1 MRRSEQMSTGEMA
14 GWGVLGFIT
23 GLVAG
28 SALAAWVGGMSPNR
42 LSRAVRRRRM
52 AAPERP
58 RTAAATVT
66 AAMEAL
72 ASEPSLAGLTLDA
85 LALRQRAVELR
96 GWVRNRNQRA
106 LAARCVREVAGIDT
120 VVNRILVRGEDDR
133 PRDLPAQPAN
143 ETA

>member
-1 MRRSEQMSTGEMA
+1 MRRSERMSTGEMA
-14 GWGVLGFIT
+14 GWGVLGFVT

-28 SALAAWVGGMSPNR
+28 STLAAWVGGMSRDR
-42 LSRAVRRRRM
+42 LGRAVWWRRA

-85 LALRQRAVELR
+85 LALGQRAVELR
-96 GWVRNRNQRA
+96 GWVRDRSQRT
-106 LAARCVREVAGIDT
+106 LAARRVREVAGIDT

-133 PRDLPAQPAN
+133 PRDLSAQPAN